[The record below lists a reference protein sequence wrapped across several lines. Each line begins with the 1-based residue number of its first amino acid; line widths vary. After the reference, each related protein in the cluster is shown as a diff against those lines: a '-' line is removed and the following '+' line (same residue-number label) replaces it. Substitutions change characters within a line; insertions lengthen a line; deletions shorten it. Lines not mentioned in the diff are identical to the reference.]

1 MRCCMRPTRPRRRSP
16 MPAGR
21 SRPTRTRSRASTR
34 SRTTLASAT
43 PIYPPRPPP
52 CADPRRACRRRR
64 SGGPGALCA
73 ERQHRLLLQPVRSR
87 REGVEA
93 GRAAARR
100 RPGEVRLGRRIR
112 RRDGCVRG
120 HRRRQQCQRL
130 LPGSPAGPVPRGS
143 GRGRRGRAGGPRSVA
158 GRHHSRQARRALYA
172 ARGRR
177 GAQETGPLAGRRGRG
192 QAMIVEI
199 GHFALV
205 LALCAALAQTF
216 VPFWGAR
223 VGDRGLMEVGRSAAL
238 TQFALIAIAFAALV
252 NAHLT
257 SDFSV
262 LNVAENSHSAVPAI
276 YKIAGVW
283 GNHEGSML
291 LWVLILAVFGA
302 IVALFGGPLPRTL
315 RADALAVQGLI
326 SVAFLAFILLTSNP
340 FGRLS
345 PAPFEGRDLNPILQ
359 DPGLAIHPP
368 LLYLG
373 YVGFSIV
380 YSFAAAALIE
390 GRIDA
395 AWARF
400 VRPFTLVAWSF
411 LTLGI
416 AAGSF
421 WAYYTL
427 GWGGFWFWDPVE
439 NASLMPWLA
448 GTAFVHSVAVMEKRD
463 ALKVWT
469 IFLAILA
476 FSFSLLGT
484 FLVRSGVLTSVHA
497 FASDPLR
504 GEVILVILAFFI
516 AGSFVLFAWRAPM
529 LKQGG
534 LFAPVSREGALVVN
548 NLLLTTACA
557 TVLFGTLYPL
567 ALEQLTGEKITVGA
581 PFFNLTCGVLLLTA
595 CFAAPFGF
603 SLAWKRG
610 DLLGVVQRL
619 TFAIIIGAV
628 TAIGGGGGVRGCSI
642 FAPLAMGLGV
652 FVIIGTLIE
661 VVMRVWR
668 PGLSAGVALKR
679 TFGLPLSFS
688 GAALAHLGLGVTLL
702 GLSGLGFGAE
712 TIATLHKGVP
722 ALVGPYSITLDSVGE
737 RIGPNYKESVAWVT
751 VRSGDAVVAELEPAR
766 RKFAAR
772 EMSTT
777 QAGLATLHFGQVYV
791 SIADPAA

>member
-1 MRCCMRPTRPRRRSP
+1 
-16 MPAGR
+16 
-21 SRPTRTRSRASTR
+21 
-34 SRTTLASAT
+34 
-43 PIYPPRPPP
+43 
-52 CADPRRACRRRR
+52 
-64 SGGPGALCA
+64 
-73 ERQHRLLLQPVRSR
+73 
-87 REGVEA
+87 
-93 GRAAARR
+93 
-100 RPGEVRLGRRIR
+100 
-112 RRDGCVRG
+112 
-120 HRRRQQCQRL
+120 
-130 LPGSPAGPVPRGS
+130 
-143 GRGRRGRAGGPRSVA
+143 
-158 GRHHSRQARRALYA
+158 
-172 ARGRR
+172 
-177 GAQETGPLAGRRGRG
+177 
-192 QAMIVEI
+192 
-199 GHFALV
+199 
-205 LALCAALAQTF
+205 
-216 VPFWGAR
+216 
-223 VGDRGLMEVGRSAAL
+223 
-238 TQFALIAIAFAALV
+238 
-252 NAHLT
+252 
-257 SDFSV
+257 
-262 LNVAENSHSAVPAI
+262 
-276 YKIAGVW
+276 
-283 GNHEGSML
+283 
-291 LWVLILAVFGA
+291 
-302 IVALFGGPLPRTL
+302 
-315 RADALAVQGLI
+315 
-326 SVAFLAFILLTSNP
+326 
-340 FGRLS
+340 
-345 PAPFEGRDLNPILQ
+345 
-359 DPGLAIHPP
+359 
-368 LLYLG
+368 
-373 YVGFSIV
+373 
-380 YSFAAAALIE
+380 
-390 GRIDA
+390 
-395 AWARF
+395 
-400 VRPFTLVAWSF
+400 VAWSF

-497 FASDPLR
+497 FANDPRR
-504 GEVILVILAFFI
+504 GVFILAILAMFI
-516 AGSFVLFAWRAPM
+516 CGSFVLFAWRAPM

-534 LFAPVSREGALVVN
+534 LFAPISREGALVVN

-619 TFAIIIGAV
+619 AFAITIGAV
-628 TAIGGGGGVRGCSI
+628 TAIVGAAWLSGGSV

-679 TFGLPLSFS
+679 TFGLPLSFF
-688 GAALAHLGLGVTLL
+688 GAALAHFGLGVTLL

-722 ALVGPYSITLDSVGE
+722 AIVGPYSVTLDSVGE
-737 RIGPNYKESVAWVT
+737 RVGPNYKESLASVT
-751 VRSGDAVVAELEPAR
+751 VRSGDAVVAQLEPAR
-766 RKFAAR
+766 RQFAAR

-791 SIADPAA
+791 SIADPAPDGAVPARLYWKPLVTLIWLGGGAMALGGVLSLTDRRLRFGVATRAKANARPLAQPAQ

>member
-1 MRCCMRPTRPRRRSP
+1 
-16 MPAGR
+16 
-21 SRPTRTRSRASTR
+21 
-34 SRTTLASAT
+34 
-43 PIYPPRPPP
+43 
-52 CADPRRACRRRR
+52 
-64 SGGPGALCA
+64 
-73 ERQHRLLLQPVRSR
+73 
-87 REGVEA
+87 
-93 GRAAARR
+93 
-100 RPGEVRLGRRIR
+100 
-112 RRDGCVRG
+112 
-120 HRRRQQCQRL
+120 
-130 LPGSPAGPVPRGS
+130 
-143 GRGRRGRAGGPRSVA
+143 
-158 GRHHSRQARRALYA
+158 
-172 ARGRR
+172 
-177 GAQETGPLAGRRGRG
+177 
-192 QAMIVEI
+192 MIVEI

-205 LALCAALAQTF
+205 LAFAAALAQTV

-223 VGDRGLMEVGRSAAL
+223 VGDIGLMTVGRNAAL
-238 TQFALIAIAFAALV
+238 IQLALIAVAFAALV

-262 LNVAENSHSAVPAI
+262 LNVAENSNVAMPAI
-276 YKIAGVW
+276 YKISGVW

-291 LWVLILAVFGA
+291 LWVFILAIFGA
-302 IVALFGGPLPRTL
+302 LVALFGRALPHRL

-326 SVAFLAFILLTSNP
+326 SLAFLAFILLTSNP
-340 FGRLS
+340 FERLA

-497 FASDPLR
+497 FANDPRR
-504 GEVILVILAFFI
+504 GVFILAILAMFI
-516 AGSFVLFAWRAPM
+516 CGSFALFAWRAPM

-557 TVLFGTLYPL
+557 TVLLGTLYPL

-581 PFFNLTCGVLLLTA
+581 PFFNLTCGALLLTA

-619 TFAIIIGAV
+619 AFAIIVGAV
-628 TAIGGGGGVRGCSI
+628 TAVVGMAWLSGAPL
-642 FAPLAMGLGV
+642 FAPLAMGLAI
-652 FVIIGTLIE
+652 FVILSTLIE
-661 VVMRVWR
+661 VFTRAWR
-668 PGLSAGVALKR
+668 PGLTVGVALKR
-679 TFGLPLSFS
+679 TFGLPLSFF
-688 GAALAHLGLGVTLL
+688 GGALAHLGLGLTLL

-722 ALVGPYSITLDSVGE
+722 TLVGPYSVSLDSVGE
-737 RIGPNYKESVAWVT
+737 RAGPNYKETVASLT
-751 VRSGDAVVAELEPAR
+751 VRAGDAIVAEIEPAR
-766 RKFAAR
+766 RQFSTR
-772 EMSTT
+772 GMSTT
-777 QAGLATLHFGQVYV
+777 QAGLRTLNFGQVYV
-791 SIADPAA
+791 SIGDPAPDGAVPARLYWKPLVTLIWLGGAAMALGGALSLADRRLRFGVAARAKAGARPLAQPAQ

>member
-1 MRCCMRPTRPRRRSP
+1 
-16 MPAGR
+16 
-21 SRPTRTRSRASTR
+21 
-34 SRTTLASAT
+34 
-43 PIYPPRPPP
+43 
-52 CADPRRACRRRR
+52 
-64 SGGPGALCA
+64 
-73 ERQHRLLLQPVRSR
+73 
-87 REGVEA
+87 
-93 GRAAARR
+93 
-100 RPGEVRLGRRIR
+100 
-112 RRDGCVRG
+112 
-120 HRRRQQCQRL
+120 
-130 LPGSPAGPVPRGS
+130 
-143 GRGRRGRAGGPRSVA
+143 
-158 GRHHSRQARRALYA
+158 
-172 ARGRR
+172 
-177 GAQETGPLAGRRGRG
+177 
-192 QAMIVEI
+192 MIVEI

-205 LALCAALAQTF
+205 LAFAAALAQTI

-223 VGDRGLMEVGRSAAL
+223 IGDIGLMTVGRNAAL
-238 TQFALIAIAFAALV
+238 IQLALIAVAFAALV
-252 NAHLT
+252 DAHLT

-262 LNVAENSHSAVPAI
+262 LNVAENSNVAMPAI
-276 YKIAGVW
+276 YKISGVW

-291 LWVLILAVFGA
+291 LWVLILAIFGA
-302 IVALFGGPLPRTL
+302 LVALFGRALPRAL

-326 SVAFLAFILLTSNP
+326 SLAFLAFILLTSNP
-340 FGRLS
+340 FERLS

-497 FASDPLR
+497 FANDPRR
-504 GEVILVILAFFI
+504 GVFILAILAMFI
-516 AGSFVLFAWRAPM
+516 CGSFALFAWRAPM

-534 LFAPVSREGALVVN
+534 LFAPISREGALVVN

-619 TFAIIIGAV
+619 AFAIIIGAV
-628 TAIGGGGGVRGCSI
+628 TAIVGAAWLSGAPL
-642 FAPLAMGLGV
+642 FAPLAMGLAI
-652 FVIIGTLIE
+652 FVVIGTLIE

-679 TFGLPLSFS
+679 TFGLPLSFF

-722 ALVGPYSITLDSVGE
+722 AEVGPYSITLDSVGE
-737 RIGPNYKESVAWVT
+737 RVGPNYKETLASVT
-751 VRSGDAVVAELEPAR
+751 VRSGDSVVAELEPAR
-766 RKFAAR
+766 RQFAAR

-777 QAGLATLHFGQVYV
+777 QAGLATLDFGQVYV
-791 SIADPAA
+791 AIADPAPDGAVPARLYWKPLVTLIWLGAAAMAFGGVLSLTDRRLRFGAAVRAKAGARTLAQPAQ

>member
-1 MRCCMRPTRPRRRSP
+1 
-16 MPAGR
+16 
-21 SRPTRTRSRASTR
+21 
-34 SRTTLASAT
+34 
-43 PIYPPRPPP
+43 
-52 CADPRRACRRRR
+52 
-64 SGGPGALCA
+64 
-73 ERQHRLLLQPVRSR
+73 
-87 REGVEA
+87 
-93 GRAAARR
+93 
-100 RPGEVRLGRRIR
+100 
-112 RRDGCVRG
+112 
-120 HRRRQQCQRL
+120 
-130 LPGSPAGPVPRGS
+130 
-143 GRGRRGRAGGPRSVA
+143 
-158 GRHHSRQARRALYA
+158 
-172 ARGRR
+172 
-177 GAQETGPLAGRRGRG
+177 
-192 QAMIVEI
+192 MIVEI

-205 LALCAALAQTF
+205 LALAAALAQT
-216 VPFWGAR
+216 VAPFWGAR
-223 VGDRGLMEVGRSAAL
+223 VGDGGLMDVGRNAAL
-238 TQFALIAIAFAALV
+238 IQLMLIAIAFAALV

-262 LNVAENSHSAVPAI
+262 LNVAENANSMMPTI
-276 YKIAGVW
+276 YKISGVW

-291 LWVLILAVFGA
+291 LWVLILSIFGA
-302 IVALFGGPLPRTL
+302 LVALFGRALPREL

-326 SVAFLAFILLTSNP
+326 SFAFLAFILLTSNP
-340 FGRLS
+340 FERLA

-368 LLYLG
+368 VLYLG

-411 LTLGI
+411 LTIGI

-448 GTAFVHSVAVMEKRD
+448 GTAFLHSVAVMEKRD

-497 FASDPLR
+497 FANDPRR
-504 GEVILVILAFFI
+504 GVFILAILAMFI
-516 AGSFVLFAWRAPM
+516 CGSFVLFAWRAPM

-581 PFFNLTCGVLLLTA
+581 PFFNLTCGALMLTA

-619 TFAIIIGAV
+619 AFAIIVGAV
-628 TAIGGGGGVRGCSI
+628 TAVVGAAWLRGGSI

-661 VVMRVWR
+661 VVMRAWR
-668 PGLSAGVALKR
+668 PGLAAGMALKR
-679 TFGLPLSFS
+679 ALGLPLSFF
-688 GAALAHLGLGVTLL
+688 GGALAHLGVGVTLL

-722 ALVGPYSITLDSVGE
+722 AEVGPYSITLNSVGE
-737 RIGPNYKESVAWVT
+737 RVGPNYKETVASVT
-751 VRSGDAVVAELEPAR
+751 VRSGDAVVAKIEPAR
-766 RKFAAR
+766 RQFASR

-777 QAGLATLHFGQVYV
+777 QAGLATLNFGQVYV
-791 SIADPAA
+791 SIADPTGDGAVPARLYWKPLVTLIWLGGAAMALGGALSLADRRLRFGAAVRAKAGARSLAQPAQ

>member
-1 MRCCMRPTRPRRRSP
+1 
-16 MPAGR
+16 
-21 SRPTRTRSRASTR
+21 
-34 SRTTLASAT
+34 
-43 PIYPPRPPP
+43 
-52 CADPRRACRRRR
+52 
-64 SGGPGALCA
+64 
-73 ERQHRLLLQPVRSR
+73 
-87 REGVEA
+87 
-93 GRAAARR
+93 
-100 RPGEVRLGRRIR
+100 
-112 RRDGCVRG
+112 
-120 HRRRQQCQRL
+120 
-130 LPGSPAGPVPRGS
+130 
-143 GRGRRGRAGGPRSVA
+143 
-158 GRHHSRQARRALYA
+158 
-172 ARGRR
+172 
-177 GAQETGPLAGRRGRG
+177 
-192 QAMIVEI
+192 MIVEI

-205 LALCAALAQTF
+205 LALAAALAQTI

-223 VGDRGLMEVGRSAAL
+223 VGDRRLMEVGRNAAL
-238 TQFALIAIAFAALV
+238 IQLALIAIAFLALV

-276 YKIAGVW
+276 YKISGVW

-302 IVALFGGPLPRTL
+302 LVALFGRALPAAL
-315 RADALAVQGLI
+315 RADALAVQGAI
-326 SVAFLAFILLTSNP
+326 SLAFLAFILLTSNP
-340 FGRLS
+340 FERLT

-448 GTAFVHSVAVMEKRD
+448 GTAFVHSAAVMEKRD

-469 IFLAILA
+469 IFLAIIA

-497 FASDPLR
+497 FASDPRR
-504 GEVILVILAFFI
+504 GVFILAILALFI
-516 AGSFVLFAWRAPM
+516 FGSFVLFAWRAPM

-534 LFAPVSREGALVVN
+534 LFAPVSREGALIVN
-548 NLLLTTACA
+548 NLLLTTSCA

-581 PFFNLTCGVLLLTA
+581 PFFNLTCGALLLAA
-595 CFAAPFGF
+595 CFVAPFGF

-619 TFAIIIGAV
+619 ALAIISGAATATIGA
-628 TAIGGGGGVRGCSI
+628 AWLGGRSI
-642 FAPLAMGLGV
+642 FAPLAAGLAI
-652 FVIIGTLIE
+652 FVILGTLIE
-661 VVMRVWR
+661 AVLRAWR
-668 PGLSAGVALKR
+668 PGASLGAVLRRAL
-679 TFGLPLSFS
+679 GLPLSFF
-688 GAALAHLGLGVTLL
+688 GGALAHIGLGVTLL

-722 ALVGPYSITLDSVGE
+722 ERVGPYSITLDWVGE
-737 RIGPNYKESVAWVT
+737 RIGPNYKEAATTMT
-751 VRSGDAVVAELEPAR
+751 VRSGDAVVAEITPAR
-766 RKFAAR
+766 RQFEAR
-772 EMSTT
+772 QMTT
-777 QAGLATLHFGQVYV
+777 TEAGLATLDFGQVYV
-791 SIADPAA
+791 AIADPTPDGGVPARLYWKPLVTLIWLGAAAMALGGALSLADRRLRFGVAARARAGRAPLAEPAQ

>member
-1 MRCCMRPTRPRRRSP
+1 
-16 MPAGR
+16 
-21 SRPTRTRSRASTR
+21 
-34 SRTTLASAT
+34 
-43 PIYPPRPPP
+43 
-52 CADPRRACRRRR
+52 
-64 SGGPGALCA
+64 
-73 ERQHRLLLQPVRSR
+73 
-87 REGVEA
+87 
-93 GRAAARR
+93 
-100 RPGEVRLGRRIR
+100 
-112 RRDGCVRG
+112 
-120 HRRRQQCQRL
+120 
-130 LPGSPAGPVPRGS
+130 
-143 GRGRRGRAGGPRSVA
+143 
-158 GRHHSRQARRALYA
+158 
-172 ARGRR
+172 
-177 GAQETGPLAGRRGRG
+177 
-192 QAMIVEI
+192 MIVEI

-205 LALCAALAQTF
+205 LALAAALVQTV

-223 VGDRGLMEVGRSAAL
+223 VGDVGLMTVGRNAAL
-238 TQFALIAIAFAALV
+238 IQLALIALAFAALV

-262 LNVAENSHSAVPAI
+262 LNVAENSNVAMPAI
-276 YKIAGVW
+276 YKISGVW

-291 LWVLILAVFGA
+291 LWVLILAIFGA
-302 IVALFGGPLPRTL
+302 LVALFGRALPRRL

-326 SVAFLAFILLTSNP
+326 SLAFLAFILLTSNP
-340 FGRLS
+340 FERLA

-497 FASDPLR
+497 FANDPRR
-504 GEVILVILAFFI
+504 GVFILAILAMFI
-516 AGSFVLFAWRAPM
+516 CGSFALFAWRAPM

-534 LFAPVSREGALVVN
+534 LFAPDLARGGARRQQSAFDDGLRDRAVRHPLPARARATDRRKDHRRRALLQSDLRRAACSPPASSRRSASRSRGSA
-548 NLLLTTACA
+548 AICWA
-557 TVLFGTLYPL
+557 SCRRL
-567 ALEQLTGEKITVGA
+567 A
-581 PFFNLTCGVLLLTA
+581 
-595 CFAAPFGF
+595 
-603 SLAWKRG
+603 
-610 DLLGVVQRL
+610 
-619 TFAIIIGAV
+619 FAIIVGAV
-628 TAIGGGGGVRGCSI
+628 TAIVGAAWLSGAPI
-642 FAPLAMGLGV
+642 FAPLAMGLAI
-652 FVIIGTLIE
+652 FVILGTLIE
-661 VVMRVWR
+661 VVMRAWR

-679 TFGLPLSFS
+679 TFGLPLSFFGG
-688 GAALAHLGLGVTLL
+688 GARASRLRRDAARPLRPRLRRRDDRDAAQGRARAGRSL
-702 GLSGLGFGAE
+702 FGHPQFGRRA
-712 TIATLHKGVP
+712 
-722 ALVGPYSITLDSVGE
+722 
-737 RIGPNYKESVAWVT
+737 R
-751 VRSGDAVVAELEPAR
+751 RAELQGDGRVGDRAR
-766 RKFAAR
+766 WRR
-772 EMSTT
+772 RRR
-777 QAGLATLHFGQVYV
+777 
-791 SIADPAA
+791 

>member
-1 MRCCMRPTRPRRRSP
+1 M
-16 MPAGR
+16 
-21 SRPTRTRSRASTR
+21 
-34 SRTTLASAT
+34 
-43 PIYPPRPPP
+43 
-52 CADPRRACRRRR
+52 
-64 SGGPGALCA
+64 
-73 ERQHRLLLQPVRSR
+73 
-87 REGVEA
+87 
-93 GRAAARR
+93 
-100 RPGEVRLGRRIR
+100 
-112 RRDGCVRG
+112 
-120 HRRRQQCQRL
+120 
-130 LPGSPAGPVPRGS
+130 
-143 GRGRRGRAGGPRSVA
+143 
-158 GRHHSRQARRALYA
+158 
-172 ARGRR
+172 
-177 GAQETGPLAGRRGRG
+177 
-192 QAMIVEI
+192 
-199 GHFALV
+199 
-205 LALCAALAQTF
+205 
-216 VPFWGAR
+216 
-223 VGDRGLMEVGRSAAL
+223 
-238 TQFALIAIAFAALV
+238 
-252 NAHLT
+252 
-257 SDFSV
+257 
-262 LNVAENSHSAVPAI
+262 
-276 YKIAGVW
+276 
-283 GNHEGSML
+283 
-291 LWVLILAVFGA
+291 
-302 IVALFGGPLPRTL
+302 

-326 SVAFLAFILLTSNP
+326 SLAFLAFILLTSNP
-340 FGRLS
+340 FERLA

-497 FASDPLR
+497 FANDPRR
-504 GEVILVILAFFI
+504 GVFILAILAMFI
-516 AGSFVLFAWRAPM
+516 CGSFVLFAWRAPM

-595 CFAAPFGF
+595 CFVAPFGF

-610 DLLGVVQRL
+610 DLSGRCAKARLRHHHRRRDGDRWRGLAQR
-619 TFAIIIGAV
+619 
-628 TAIGGGGGVRGCSI
+628 
-642 FAPLAMGLGV
+642 
-652 FVIIGTLIE
+652 
-661 VVMRVWR
+661 
-668 PGLSAGVALKR
+668 
-679 TFGLPLSFS
+679 
-688 GAALAHLGLGVTLL
+688 
-702 GLSGLGFGAE
+702 
-712 TIATLHKGVP
+712 
-722 ALVGPYSITLDSVGE
+722 
-737 RIGPNYKESVAWVT
+737 
-751 VRSGDAVVAELEPAR
+751 RSYLC
-766 RKFAAR
+766 AAR
-772 EMSTT
+772 HGACDLRHHRHADRS
-777 QAGLATLHFGQVYV
+777 LHARMAPG
-791 SIADPAA
+791 A